1 MAITKTKF
9 VEYTR
14 CDRYV
19 FLEDIRRE
27 FLQNP
32 ISYQEYKEQE
42 EAMQLQEIRDAM
54 FEGSTGDY
62 QDKTIQEINNFV
74 CVFMRETERRDNKN
88 DKTQRQYQ

>member
-19 FLEDIRRE
+19 LLEDIRCE

-32 ISYQEYKEQE
+32 ISYQKYKEQE

-54 FEGSTGDY
+54 FEGSIGAVSYTHL
-62 QDKTIQEINNFV
+62 K
-74 CVFMRETERRDNKN
+74 
-88 DKTQRQYQ
+88 